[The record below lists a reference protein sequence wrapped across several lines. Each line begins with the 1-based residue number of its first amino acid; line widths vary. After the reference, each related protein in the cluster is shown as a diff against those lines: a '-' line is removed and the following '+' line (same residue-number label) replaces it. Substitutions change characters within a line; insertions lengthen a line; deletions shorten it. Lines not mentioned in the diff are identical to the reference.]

1 MARAL
6 LIVACLAWIAPV
18 EAQSLQDRIDRVRQ
32 QRAQAAA
39 QATSDQPNLA
49 NRLRDIID
57 QAIIEDATLRDAFAW
72 WSDNTRIPLVIDW
85 EAMNLDGIDPEQRIS
100 LDLSNISARQLLLI
114 LMQNASGNTDLPEAQ
129 LIAELSPYYLRVMT
143 KRQANREPVTRVYDV
158 RDMLMVIPSF
168 TDAPQFDLNEALS
181 NTNSGGS
188 TSGSRSG
195 GGLFGDDDEDSDR
208 EPALTFE
215 ERGEQLAQT
224 IRDSIEPTLW
234 QANGG
239 DVASIKF
246 LNGQLIVSA
255 PEYVQQRIGIP
266 TIRLGDRPGYGTGSA
281 TPRRASNPD
290 RGPDKGV
297 AGVSPKSDNVSG
309 TR

>member
-1 MARAL
+1 MARVL
-6 LIVACLAWIAPV
+6 LIVACLAWIAPA
-18 EAQSLQDRIDRVRQ
+18 EGQSLQDRIERVRQ

-39 QATSDQPNLA
+39 QATQDLPNLA
-49 NRLRDIID
+49 NRLRNIID
-57 QAIIEDATLRDAFAW
+57 RAIIEDATLRDAFAW

-85 EAMNLDGIDPEQRIS
+85 DAMNLDGIDPEQRIS
-100 LDLSNISARQLLLI
+100 LTLSDVSARQLLLI
-114 LMQNASGNTDLPEAQ
+114 LMQNASANTDLPEAQ

-188 TSGSRSG
+188 TGGGRSG
-195 GGLFGDDDEDSDR
+195 GGLFGDDDEDRER

-266 TIRLGDRPGYGTGSA
+266 TTRPGDRSGYGVRPAPS
-281 TPRRASNPD
+281 RRAADPD
-290 RGPDKGV
+290 RNPWKGV
-297 AGVSPKSDNVSG
+297 AEIGPKSDNVSG